1 MSFFSKK
8 MLLPSLLGLCL
19 VSTNLAADES
29 DNKINL
35 SKVQL
40 YNLGIKLGTLKKV
53 ESVPLLNAPATVT
66 IPPDQ
71 EYVVSTSQAGLVSQV
86 HKTVGDRVSKGQLI
100 AQIKSPELLAL
111 QQQYLRAVS
120 ERQLTLASY
129 QRDKKLLNEGIIA
142 KKRFQQSR
150 SRHNAANVE
159 VNAATQLLKIAGMS
173 KSDINRLARK
183 QKLSSELNIYAPI
196 TGVVLERM
204 AVAGERLD
212 MLAPLYRIANLEQLW
227 LEISIPQEQV
237 GMVRVGD
244 KVAVDN
250 TDIVASINL
259 LTENVN
265 AKNQSVLARAIIR
278 HDKPGLRVGQNV
290 NVQIEHGSKQVAY
303 VIPNSAI
310 AQSGGQ
316 TYIFLR
322 IESGFLVKEI
332 NVIGRQDDNSVI
344 SGDLDGTEEVAI
356 RGAVALKAN
365 WLGLGSDE

>member
-1 MSFFSKK
+1 MPFFSRK
-8 MLLPSLLGLCL
+8 MLLPSLLGLTLFC
-19 VSTNLAADES
+19 TNLAADENE
-29 DNKINL
+29 DKISL

-40 YNLGIKLGTLKKV
+40 YNLGIKLGELKKV

-86 HKTVGDRVSKGQLI
+86 HKTVGDRVTKGQLI

-111 QQQYLRAVS
+111 QQQYLRSLS
-120 ERQLTLASY
+120 ERQLTLATY
-129 QRDKKLLNEGIIA
+129 QRDKKLLDEGIIA
-142 KKRFQQSR
+142 EKRFQQSR

-159 VNAATQLLKIAGMS
+159 VNAARQLLKIAGMS
-173 KSDINRLARK
+173 ESDIKRLGRS
-183 QKLSSELNIYAPI
+183 QKLGSKLNIHAPI

-244 KVAVDN
+244 KVMVDN
-250 TDIVASINL
+250 SSVAAQINL

-265 AKNQSVLARAIIR
+265 AKNQTVLARAII
-278 HDKPGLRVGQNV
+278 KSGKSGLRVGQNV
-290 NVQIEHGSKQVAY
+290 NVHIEHGSKQVAFE
-303 VIPNSAI
+303 IPNSAI
-310 AQSGGQ
+310 AQNGGQ
-316 TYIFLR
+316 AYIFQR
-322 IESGFLVKEI
+322 TQSGFLVKKI
-332 NVIGRQDDNSVI
+332 KVIGKQDDNSVI
-344 SGDLDGTEEVAI
+344 SGEFDGTEEVAI

-365 WLGLGSDE
+365 WLGLGSNE